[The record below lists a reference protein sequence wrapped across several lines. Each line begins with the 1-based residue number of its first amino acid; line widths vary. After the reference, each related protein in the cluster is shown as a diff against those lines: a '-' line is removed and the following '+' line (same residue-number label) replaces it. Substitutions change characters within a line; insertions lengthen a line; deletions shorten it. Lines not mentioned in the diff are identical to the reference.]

1 MVKVNCAA
9 LPTHLIESELF
20 GHEKG
25 AFTGAIDRRIG
36 KFELAQNST
45 IFLDEIG
52 ELPLESQAKILRV
65 IQEKEL
71 ERLGGKQTIKVNVRL
86 IAATNRDLESE
97 VKAGRFRADLYFRL
111 NVFPVLLP
119 PLRDRKEDIEAL
131 LHFFINKYS
140 RTTGRKIKKV
150 AASVLHQLR
159 SYSWPGNVRELEHLI
174 ERNILLSTDGV
185 LDAIEIPKTTA
196 SDQSQE
202 AALMNRS
209 LEDVERSY
217 ILQTLKRCGGK
228 ISGAGGAAEIL
239 QVPGNTLHS
248 KIKKLQI
255 RKSEY
260 FD

>member
-1 MVKVNCAA
+1 M
-9 LPTHLIESELF
+9 
-20 GHEKG
+20 
-25 AFTGAIDRRIG
+25 
-36 KFELAQNST
+36 
-45 IFLDEIG
+45 
-52 ELPLESQAKILRV
+52 
-65 IQEKEL
+65 
-71 ERLGGKQTIKVNVRL
+71 
-86 IAATNRDLESE
+86 
-97 VKAGRFRADLYFRL
+97 
-111 NVFPVLLP
+111 
-119 PLRDRKEDIEAL
+119 

-185 LDAIEIPKTTA
+185 LDTIEIPKTTA

-248 KIKKLQI
+248 KIKNCKSAKVNTSI
-255 RKSEY
+255 RPQCLSSTIYSVIKWKAS
-260 FD
+260 